1 MAVVR
6 RDGREPGLPS
16 LNEARVERRRAFVMG
31 KVRMPAVPMHFW
43 LWAAVLLSASGV
55 VYWRLAEGKLET
67 ERSKIMAKQR
77 AMSKA
82 LGPRL
87 FPFREKSEGWV
98 RELAAPWT
106 GPLVSPSADLEK
118 VRNAGT
124 IYLRLRMANAKG
136 ERDMRKAAK
145 DSLRDGFTS
154 CLFVTRSS
162 SGTNSTVAASAAPAA
177 SVAPAAM
184 GAAAAGAACRTI
196 GDCASGLLCNEWNTC
211 APPEQPYNMRL
222 VYRTLRV
229 LSSDWTD
236 ELHEAS
242 SELALSAYDRDLE
255 NVARRDV
262 PVTVEILARSKFFAL
277 VLDEDPPGGIPK
289 PAPESGES
297 DAETLQRLPHFARI
311 GIWDIA
317 SGTPLLRVRA
327 VAAGEVVQMGGGAAK
342 DAVTRTATERQVNS
356 CALALKAREA
366 LEQHTVADDAALP

>member
-16 LNEARVERRRAFVMG
+16 LNEARLERRRAFVMG
-31 KVRMPAVPMHFW
+31 KARMPAVPMHFW
-43 LWAAVLLSASGV
+43 LWAAVVLAASGV
-55 VYWRLAEGKLET
+55 IYWRIAQSKLEA

-82 LGPRL
+82 LGARL
-87 FPFREKSEGWV
+87 FPFRDKSEGWV

-106 GPLVSPSADLEK
+106 GPLVSPAADLEK
-118 VRNAGT
+118 IRNAGT
-124 IYLRLRMANAKG
+124 IYLRLRLASTKA
-136 ERDMRKAAK
+136 ERDVRKAAK

-154 CLFVTRSS
+154 CLFVTRGSANSS
-162 SGTNSTVAASAAPAA
+162 TPPAGT
-177 SVAPAAM
+177 
-184 GAAAAGAACRTI
+184 ACRTI
-196 GDCASGLLCNEWNTC
+196 GDCPSGLLCNEWNAC
-211 APPEQPYNMRL
+211 AAPEQPYNMRL

-262 PVTVEILARSKFFAL
+262 PVTVDILARSKYFAL

-289 PAPESGES
+289 AAPDSGES
-297 DAETLQRLPHFARI
+297 EAETLQRLPHFARI
-311 GIWDIA
+311 GIWEIA

-327 VAAGEVVQMGGGAAK
+327 VAAGEVVQMGSGSVK
-342 DAVTRTATERQVNS
+342 DAVTRTATERQANN
-356 CALALKAREA
+356 CALALKARES
-366 LEQHTVADDAALP
+366 LEQHVAVDDAALP

>member
-1 MAVVR
+1 MSVLR

-55 VYWRLAEGKLET
+55 VYWRVAQSQLET

-77 AMSKA
+77 AMAKA

-87 FPFREKSEGWV
+87 FPFRDKSEGWV

-124 IYLRLRMANAKG
+124 IYLRLRLANAKA

-154 CLFVTRSS
+154 CLFVTRSNS
-162 SGTNSTVAASAAPAA
+162 ATNPVAPAA
-177 SVAPAAM
+177 SSAPAPVASS
-184 GAAAAGAACRTI
+184 GAAAPGAACRTI

-211 APPEQPYNMRL
+211 AAPEQPYNMRL
-222 VYRTLRV
+222 IYRTLRV

-289 PAPESGES
+289 APPESGES
-297 DAETLQRLPHFARI
+297 EAETLQRLPHFARI

-327 VAAGEVVQMGGGAAK
+327 VAAGEVVQMGSGAVK
-342 DAVTRTATERQVNS
+342 DAVTRTATERQVNN

>member
-1 MAVVR
+1 MSVLR

-55 VYWRLAEGKLET
+55 VYWRVAQGQLET

-87 FPFREKSEGWV
+87 FPFRDKSEGWV

-106 GPLVSPSADLEK
+106 GPLVSPAADLEK
-118 VRNAGT
+118 IRNAGT
-124 IYLRLRMANAKG
+124 VYLRLRMANAKA
-136 ERDMRKAAK
+136 ERDVRKAAK

-154 CLFVTRSS
+154 CLFVTRSNSAPTPAAAQPAAPVAS
-162 SGTNSTVAASAAPAA
+162 SGAASSGAASAG
-177 SVAPAAM
+177 S
-184 GAAAAGAACRTI
+184 ACRTI

-211 APPEQPYNMRL
+211 AAPEQPYNMRL

-255 NVARRDV
+255 NVAKRDV

-297 DAETLQRLPHFARI
+297 EAETLQRLPHFARI

-327 VAAGEVVQMGGGAAK
+327 VAAGEVVQMGSGAVK
-342 DAVTRTATERQVNS
+342 DAVTRTATARQVNN

-366 LEQHTVADDAALP
+366 LEQHAISDDAALP